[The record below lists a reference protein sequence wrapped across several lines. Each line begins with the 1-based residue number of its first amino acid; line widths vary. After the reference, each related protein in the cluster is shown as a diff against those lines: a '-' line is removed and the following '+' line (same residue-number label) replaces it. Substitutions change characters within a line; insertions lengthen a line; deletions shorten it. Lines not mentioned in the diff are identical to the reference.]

1 MDNRVLIWLAV
12 AMVWLLIYQAWQKDY
27 GPQPPVAEVNQAADA
42 LTTTDPV
49 APPTLSDIAPPTLS
63 SDNTVENNAPLAAQ
77 VEAGNSVRVTTD
89 VYDLYID
96 TTGGVLRDVQLLD
109 YPKKKEE
116 PDDKVILLQ
125 ARNTALQTGL
135 ISAGGVAS
143 PTHDAVFTTTQEEFT
158 MSPGDDQLE
167 VTLSWAKDGLEV
179 DKTYVF
185 RPGRYNIEL
194 KHTVRN
200 NSGQPWSGAQ
210 YAQLKGNSAGIKR
223 SMVDVDSYSFV
234 GSVVYDGNSYEK
246 YNLKDLV
253 KSPLKFSAENGWIA
267 NIQHHFLSA
276 AIPPAGELVD
286 YSSRTPNGDTML
298 VSGVSPVQ
306 ALENGAVKTLSQ
318 QLFVGPKIQD
328 QMEETA
334 KGLKLSVDYGMLTV
348 IAQPVF
354 WVLNKIYSVVGN
366 WGWAI
371 IFLTI
376 LIKLM
381 FYPLAEKA
389 GRSAAKMRTV
399 APRLKSIQERYKDDK
414 QAQSRAMME
423 LYKKEQINPAAG
435 CLPLLIQMPVFLALY
450 WVLIESVELRQAPF
464 MGWLQDLSVRD
475 PFYILPLI
483 MAGAMYVQTKL
494 NPASPDPTMQKVMTF
509 MPIIMSVF
517 FMFFPAGL
525 VLYWVVNT
533 VLSVLQQWRINKV
546 VERGA

>member
-1 MDNRVLIWLAV
+1 VNNPAV
-12 AMVWLLIYQAWQKDY
+12 AE
-27 GPQPPVAEVNQAADA
+27 EVGQ
-42 LTTTDPV
+42 
-49 APPTLSDIAPPTLS
+49 S
-63 SDNTVENNAPLAAQ
+63 
-77 VEAGNSVRVTTD
+77 EAVHVVTD

-96 TTGGVLRDVQLLD
+96 TKGGTLRDVTLLN
-109 YPKKKEE
+109 YPKKKEL
-116 PDDKVILLQ
+116 PDDKVVLLQ
-125 ARNTALQTGL
+125 ARNTALQNGL
-135 ISAGGVAS
+135 ITATGVAG
-143 PTHDAVFTTTQEEFT
+143 PTHDVVFSSAQKEYVLADGSET
-158 MSPGDDQLE
+158 LE
-167 VTLSWAKDGLEV
+167 VTLSWANDGLEV
-179 DKTYVF
+179 DKTFVF

-194 KHTVRN
+194 RQTVRN
-200 NSGQPWSGAQ
+200 NNSAPWSGAQ
-210 YAQLKGNSAGIKR
+210 YVQLKGNAAGIKR

-253 KSPLKFSAENGWIA
+253 KSPLKFSAGNGWIA

-276 AIPPAGELVD
+276 AVPPAGELVD
-286 YSSRTPNGDTML
+286 YTSRTPNGDTML
-298 VSGVSPVQ
+298 VSGVAPVQ
-306 ALENGAVKTLSQ
+306 AVASGASQTFSQ
-318 QLFVGPKIQD
+318 QLFVGPKLQD

-334 KGLKLSVDYGMLTV
+334 PGLKLSVDYGMLTI

-354 WVLNKIYSVVGN
+354 WVLNKIHSVVGN

-381 FYPLAEKA
+381 FYPLAQKA
-389 GRSAAKMRTV
+389 GHSAAKMRTV
-399 APRLKSIQERYKDDK
+399 APRLKAIQERYKDDK
-414 QAQSRAMME
+414 QAQSRAMMD
-423 LYKKEQINPAAG
+423 LYKREKINPAAG

-464 MGWLQDLSVRD
+464 LGWLQDLSARD
-475 PFYILPLI
+475 PYFILPLM

-494 NPASPDPTMQKVMTF
+494 NPASPDPTMAKVMTY
-509 MPIIMSVF
+509 MPIVMSIF

-546 VERGA
+546 VEKTA